1 MKETINTLKK
11 QIESVRKN
19 IESTL
24 IMMMKDHDVEDINC
38 GGYSCTPVIA
48 NDSDAFTLDSIQLCR
63 TRSGDEY
70 ILCEASGEY
79 DNINITAKSMDIEYL
94 IAVYEWTLEYF
105 ENEYEEDSDEDDD
118 EE

>member
-105 ENEYEEDSDEDDD
+105 ENEYEDNSDE
-118 EE
+118 E